1 MSKNK
6 GIIKKYAQGLYK
18 VALTEENVTQISV
31 RLHSIKDILKS
42 VPELNQL
49 FITRRVQIEDKMVML
64 KNILGDKISDIEMD
78 LLVLLIENGHMNLF
92 GEVVKRFDYLL
103 DKKSEI
109 TQVQITSSTK
119 LPDDEVQKISLTI
132 ENKIQKKLNVK
143 MDIDTSLMGGI
154 KLRVGNTLIDGSV
167 SNRLQKMRDT
177 LIQI

>member
-1 MSKNK
+1 MSKK
-6 GIIKKYAQGLYK
+6 KRIITKYAQGLYK
-18 VALTEENVTQISV
+18 VALKEENVTQFSV
-31 RLHSIKDILKS
+31 RLHSIMNILKS

-64 KNILGDKISDIEMD
+64 KNILGDKISGIEMD
-78 LLVLLIENGHMNLF
+78 LIVLLIENGHMLLY
-92 GEVVKRFDYLL
+92 GEILKRFDYLL

-109 TQVQITSSTK
+109 TQVQITSSTR

-143 MDIDTSLMGGI
+143 MDTDTSLMGGI

>member
-1 MSKNK
+1 MSINR
-6 GIIKKYAQGLYK
+6 GIIKKYGQGLYK
-18 VALTEENVTQISV
+18 VALKEENVTQISV
-31 RLHSIKDILKS
+31 CLHSIKNILKS

-64 KNILGDKISDIEMD
+64 KNILGDKISGIEMD
-78 LLVLLIENGHMNLF
+78 LIVLLIENGHMLLY
-92 GEVVKRFDYLL
+92 GEILKRFDYLL

-109 TQVQITSSTK
+109 TKVQITSSTR

>member
-6 GIIKKYAQGLYK
+6 RIITKYAQGLYK
-18 VALTEENVTQISV
+18 VALKEENVTQISV
-31 RLHSIKDILKS
+31 RLHSIKNILKS

-64 KNILGDKISDIEMD
+64 KNILGDKISGIEMD
-78 LLVLLIENGHMNLF
+78 LIVLLIENGHMLLY
-92 GEVVKRFDYLL
+92 GEILKRFDYLL

-109 TQVQITSSTK
+109 TQVQITSSTR

-177 LIQI
+177 LNQA

>member
-18 VALTEENVTQISV
+18 VALKEENVTQFSV
-31 RLHSIKDILKS
+31 RLHSIKNILKS

-49 FITRRVQIEDKMVML
+49 FITRRVQTEDKMVML
-64 KNILGDKISDIEMD
+64 KNILGDKISGIEMD
-78 LLVLLIENGHMNLF
+78 LIVLLIENGHMLLY
-92 GEVVKRFDYLL
+92 GEILERFDYLL

-109 TQVQITSSTK
+109 TQVQITSSTR
-119 LPDDEVQKISLTI
+119 LPDDEVQKISSTI

-177 LIQI
+177 LIQV

>member
-18 VALTEENVTQISV
+18 VALKEENVTQISA
-31 RLHSIKDILKS
+31 RLHSIKNILKS

-49 FITRRVQIEDKMVML
+49 FITRRVQTEDKMVML
-64 KNILGDKISDIEMD
+64 KNILGDKISGIEMD
-78 LLVLLIENGHMNLF
+78 LIVLLIENGHMLLY
-92 GEVVKRFDYLL
+92 GEILKRFDYLL
-103 DKKSEI
+103 DKESEI
-109 TQVQITSSTK
+109 IKVQITSSTR

>member
-31 RLHSIKDILKS
+31 RLHSIKNILKS

-49 FITRRVQIEDKMVML
+49 FITRRVQIEDKMLIL
-64 KNILGDKISDIEMD
+64 KNILGDKISGIEMD
-78 LLVLLIENGHMNLF
+78 LIVLLIENGHMLLY
-92 GEVVKRFDYLL
+92 GEVLERFDYLI
-103 DKKSEI
+103 DKDSKI
-109 TQVQITSSTK
+109 IKVQITSSTR
-119 LPDDEVQKISLTI
+119 LPDDEVQKISSTI

-143 MDIDTSLMGGI
+143 IDTDTSLVGGI

-177 LIQI
+177 LNQA

>member
-18 VALTEENVTQISV
+18 VALKEDNVTQFSV
-31 RLHSIKDILKS
+31 RLHSIMNILKS

-49 FITRRVQIEDKMVML
+49 FITRRVKTEDKMVML
-64 KNILGDKISDIEMD
+64 KNILGDKISGIEMD
-78 LLVLLIENGHMNLF
+78 LIVLLMENGHMPLY
-92 GEVVKRFDYLL
+92 GDVLERFDYLL
-103 DKKSEI
+103 EKDSEI
-109 TQVQITSSTK
+109 IKVQITSSTR
-119 LPDDEVQKISLTI
+119 LSDDEVQKISSTI

-143 MDIDTSLMGGI
+143 MVTDTSLVGGI

-177 LIQI
+177 LIQV

>member
-6 GIIKKYAQGLYK
+6 RIIVKYAQGLYK
-18 VALTEENVTQISV
+18 VALTEENITQISV
-31 RLHSIKDILKS
+31 RLHSIKNILKL

-64 KNILGDKISDIEMD
+64 KNILGDKISGIEMD
-78 LLVLLIENGHMNLF
+78 LIVLLIENGHMLLY
-92 GEVVKRFDYLL
+92 GEILKRFDYLL
-103 DKKSEI
+103 DKESEI
-109 TQVQITSSTK
+109 IKVQITSSTR
-119 LPDDEVQKISLTI
+119 LPDDEVQKISSTI

>member
-18 VALTEENVTQISV
+18 VALKEENVTQISA
-31 RLHSIKDILKS
+31 RLHSIKNILKS

-49 FITRRVQIEDKMVML
+49 FITRRVQIEDKMVIL
-64 KNILGDKISDIEMD
+64 KNILGDKISGIEMD
-78 LLVLLIENGHMNLF
+78 LIVLLIKNGHMLLY
-92 GEVVKRFDYLL
+92 GEVLKRFDYLI
-103 DKKSEI
+103 DKDSKI
-109 TQVQITSSTK
+109 IKVQITSSTR

-132 ENKIQKKLNVK
+132 ENKIQKKLNIN
-143 MDIDTSLMGGI
+143 MDIDTSLVGGI

-177 LIQI
+177 LIQV

>member
-6 GIIKKYAQGLYK
+6 RIITKYAQGLYK
-18 VALTEENVTQISV
+18 VALKEENVTQFSV
-31 RLHSIKDILKS
+31 RLHSIMNILKS

-64 KNILGDKISDIEMD
+64 KNILGDKISGIEMD
-78 LLVLLIENGHMNLF
+78 LIVLLIENGHMLLY
-92 GEVVKRFDYLL
+92 GEILKRFDYLL

-109 TQVQITSSTK
+109 TQVQITSSTR
-119 LPDDEVQKISLTI
+119 LPDDEVKKISSTI

-143 MDIDTSLMGGI
+143 MDTDTSLVGGI

-177 LIQI
+177 LIQV

>member
-18 VALTEENVTQISV
+18 VALKEENVTQISV
-31 RLHSIKDILKS
+31 RLHSIKNILKS

-64 KNILGDKISDIEMD
+64 KNILGDKISGIEMD
-78 LLVLLIENGHMNLF
+78 LIVLLIENGHMLLY
-92 GEVVKRFDYLL
+92 GEILKRFDYLL
-103 DKKSEI
+103 DKESEI
-109 TQVQITSSTK
+109 TKVQITSSTR

>member
-1 MSKNK
+1 MSINK

-18 VALTEENVTQISV
+18 VALKEENVTQVSV
-31 RLHSIKDILKS
+31 RLHSIKNILKS
-42 VPELNQL
+42 VPQLNQL

-78 LLVLLIENGHMNLF
+78 LIVLLIENGHMLLYRD
-92 GEVVKRFDYLL
+92 VLDCFDYLI
-103 DKKSEI
+103 DKESKI
-109 TQVQITSSTK
+109 IKVQITSSTR
-119 LPDDEVQKISLTI
+119 LPDDEVQKISVTI

>member
-1 MSKNK
+1 MSINK

-18 VALTEENVTQISV
+18 VALKEENVTQISV
-31 RLHSIKDILKS
+31 RLHSIKNILKS

-49 FITRRVQIEDKMVML
+49 FITRRVQIEDKVVML
-64 KNILGDKISDIEMD
+64 KNILGDKISGIEMD
-78 LLVLLIENGHMNLF
+78 LIVLLIENGHMLLY
-92 GEVVKRFDYLL
+92 GEILKRFDYLL

-109 TQVQITSSTK
+109 TQVQITSSTR

-132 ENKIQKKLNVK
+132 ENKIQQKLNVK
-143 MDIDTSLMGGI
+143 MDTDTSLIGGI

>member
-18 VALTEENVTQISV
+18 VALKEENVTQFSV
-31 RLHSIKDILKS
+31 RLHSIMNILKS

-64 KNILGDKISDIEMD
+64 KNILGDKISGIEMD
-78 LLVLLIENGHMNLF
+78 LIVLLIENGHMLLY
-92 GEVVKRFDYLL
+92 GEILKRFDYLL
-103 DKKSEI
+103 DKESEI
-109 TQVQITSSTK
+109 IKVQITSSTR